1 MSDIKPADPVLD
13 NNDLQSIAWI
23 KLQKYFEAR
32 LQELRARND
41 GNLDAIQTA
50 SLRGEIRNLKS
61 SLALATRDPAMQ
73 EADEG

>member
-1 MSDIKPADPVLD
+1 MSEIKTPPPVLD
-13 NNDLQSIAWI
+13 NNDLVSFTWI
-23 KLQKYFEAR
+23 KLKKHFEDR

-50 SLRGEIRNLKS
+50 SLRGEIRAVKS
-61 SLALATRDPAMQ
+61 SLALANRDPAM

>member
-1 MSDIKPADPVLD
+1 MSDIKSADPVLD

-23 KLQKYFEAR
+23 KLQRHFEAR

-61 SLALATRDPAMQ
+61 SLALGNRDQAMQ